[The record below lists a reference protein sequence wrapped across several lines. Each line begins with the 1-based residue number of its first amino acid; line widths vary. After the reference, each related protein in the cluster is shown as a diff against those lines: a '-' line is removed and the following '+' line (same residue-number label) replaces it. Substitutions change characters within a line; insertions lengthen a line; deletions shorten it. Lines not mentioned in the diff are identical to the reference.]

1 MRNDSDGT
9 VLRAVSEAGETKCR
23 SGKVRWP
30 AERACTW
37 TVASVVSKGGEGG
50 AVCLTKIEDIFSPLN
65 RIEFENSNSRNEE
78 EQHHQ
83 GSTIIAHNRLCFTK
97 LFGIMSHRVW

>member
-23 SGKVRWP
+23 SGSVRWP
-30 AERACTW
+30 AERACTV

-50 AVCLTKIEDIFSPLN
+50 ACCLTKIEDISARPRLKE
-65 RIEFENSNSRNEE
+65 IEFEARVQELKLKNFIEE
-78 EQHHQ
+78 IQ
-83 GSTIIAHNRLCFTK
+83 
-97 LFGIMSHRVW
+97 

>member
-9 VLRAVSEAGETKCR
+9 VLRAVSEAGETKCH

-50 AVCLTKIEDIFSPLN
+50 AVCLTKIEDISPP
-65 RIEFENSNSRNEE
+65 RIESNLRTRIQEMKKKNIKEARLL
-78 EQHHQ
+78 H
-83 GSTIIAHNRLCFTK
+83 TIS
-97 LFGIMSHRVW
+97 LFRKVLGIMSPRV

>member
-1 MRNDSDGT
+1 M
-9 VLRAVSEAGETKCR
+9 LRAVSEAGETKCR

-50 AVCLTKIEDIFSPLN
+50 AVCLTKIEDIFSPLIESN
-65 RIEFENSNSRNEE
+65 LRTRIQEMEKNN
-78 EQHHQ
+78 
-83 GSTIIAHNRLCFTK
+83 IIIKEA
-97 LFGIMSHRVW
+97 